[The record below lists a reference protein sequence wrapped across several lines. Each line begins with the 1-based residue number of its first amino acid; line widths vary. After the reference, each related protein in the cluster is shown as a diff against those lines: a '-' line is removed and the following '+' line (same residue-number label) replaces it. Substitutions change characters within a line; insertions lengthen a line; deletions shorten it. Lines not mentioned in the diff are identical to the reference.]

1 MNYPF
6 SLKYGIFLAPIA
18 IVMPTYAAD
27 YLTEVQAQK
36 VLFSEADEFIQNS
49 VTLTNEQISK
59 IQSLAGV
66 RQRIQQPRIW
76 KALKKGR
83 SLGTFVI
90 DEVIG
95 KHEYIT
101 YAVAIS
107 PEETVLGIEIMS
119 YRETHGGEV
128 REANWRKN
136 FKGKKL
142 SDPFKL
148 DVDVP
153 NITGATLSS
162 RNILDG
168 VKRVLVLLQVVENG
182 KTL

>member
-1 MNYPF
+1 MSQLYG
-6 SLKYGIFLAPIA
+6 LKYGIFLAPIV
-18 IVMPTYAAD
+18 ISMPAYAVD
-27 YLTEVQAQK
+27 YFSEVQAQK
-36 VLFSEADEFIQNS
+36 ILFLEADEFVQKS
-49 VTLTNEQISK
+49 VTLTDEEMAK
-59 IQSLAGV
+59 IKTLAGV
-66 RQRIQQPRIW
+66 RQRIKQPKIW
-76 KALKKGR
+76 EALKKGKL
-83 SLGTFVI
+83 LGNFVI

-107 PEETVLGIEIMS
+107 PEETILGIEIMT

-128 REANWRKN
+128 REVSWRKN
-136 FKGKKL
+136 FKGKKI

-168 VKRVLVLLQVVENG
+168 VKRVLALMQVVKNG
-182 KTL
+182 KAL